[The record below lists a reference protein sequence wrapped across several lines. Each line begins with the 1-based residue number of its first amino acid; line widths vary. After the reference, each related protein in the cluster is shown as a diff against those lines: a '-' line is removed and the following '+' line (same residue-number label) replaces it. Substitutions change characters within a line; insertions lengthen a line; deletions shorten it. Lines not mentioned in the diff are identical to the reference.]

1 MFQFTTTTV
10 INSAKDY
17 TNPSVELF
25 KGDSKYFD
33 VKRVNR
39 FKVKNIRSVY
49 KQDPVAQSNAKATI
63 DMAKV
68 KETLTATKATKG
80 TFRVEIYV
88 HLAQSNNNP
97 LYSNPWVVKG
107 RPWTFEFSVTST
119 EEAGNIVDK
128 VIKMITK
135 FKLFTMDTEQLKATK
150 EEGTKLALTAQDPY
164 QIFSKVELQYFDPTI
179 GTTTGCCTPRG
190 EYAPV
195 ENYGVTNVTTITPGN
210 EGFGTFEWIMRNLR
224 LPTAEQTRW
233 NALYQ
238 DDRPMVGATYTQY
251 TLEYCENRG
260 ILGGDAVGEETKSV
274 TTHVFFV
281 NQTVKAQFEA
291 ALTAADITPLAPTA
305 EAVETDAEVKANKVA
320 ADLKAF
326 EAKVEDTYAKK
337 NGK

>member
-97 LYSNPWVVKG
+97 LYSNTWVVKG
-107 RPWTFEFSVTST
+107 RPWTFEFSATST

-150 EEGTKLALTAQDPY
+150 ESTKLVLTAQDPY
-164 QIFSKVELQYFDPTI
+164 QIFSKVELQYFDPSI

-195 ENYGVTNVTTITPGN
+195 ENYGVTNVATITPGN

-281 NQTVKAQFEA
+281 NQAVKTQFEA
-291 ALTAADITPLAPTA
+291 ALTVAGITPLAPTA

-320 ADLKAF
+320 ADLEAF
-326 EAKVEDTYAKK
+326 KTLVDNTYAKK
-337 NGK
+337 NEK

>member
-25 KGDSKYFD
+25 KGDPKYFD

-39 FKVKNIRSVY
+39 FKVENIRSVY

-63 DMAKV
+63 DMDKV
-68 KETLTATKATKG
+68 KETLTVNKATKG

-97 LYSNPWVVKG
+97 LYSNTWVVKG
-107 RPWTFEFSVTST
+107 RPWTFEFSATST
-119 EEAGNIVDK
+119 EEASAIVDK

-150 EEGTKLALTAQDPY
+150 EKAKLVLTAQDPY
-164 QIFSKVELQYFDPTI
+164 QIFSKVELQYFDPSI

-195 ENYGVTNVTTITPGN
+195 ENYGVTDVATITPGN

-281 NQTVKAQFEA
+281 NQAVKEQFEA
-291 ALTAADITPLAPTA
+291 ALTGAGITTLAPTA
-305 EAVETDAEVKANKVA
+305 KAVETGAEVKANKVA
-320 ADLKAF
+320 ADLEAF
-326 EAKVEDTYAKK
+326 KTLVDNTYAKK
-337 NGK
+337 NEK

>member
-63 DMAKV
+63 DMSKV
-68 KETLTATKATKG
+68 KTVLTTSKATKG

-97 LYSNPWVVKG
+97 LYSNTWVVKG
-107 RPWTFEFSVTST
+107 RPWTFEFSATST
-119 EEAGNIVDK
+119 EDVAAIVDK
-128 VIKMITK
+128 VIKMIKK

-150 EEGTKLALTAQDPY
+150 EGTKLALTAQDPY
-164 QIFSKVELQYFDPTI
+164 QIFSKVELQYFDPNI

-195 ENYGVTNVTTITPGN
+195 ENYGVTDVASITPGN

-281 NQTVKAQFEA
+281 NQTVKNQFEA
-291 ALTAADITPLAPTA
+291 ALAAAGITPLAPTA

-320 ADLKAF
+320 ADLEAF
-326 EAKVEDTYAKK
+326 KTLVDNTYAKK
-337 NGK
+337 NEK

>member
-17 TNPSVELF
+17 TNPSVDLF

-63 DMAKV
+63 DMSKV
-68 KETLTATKATKG
+68 KTVLTTSKATKG

-97 LYSNPWVVKG
+97 LYSNTWVVKG
-107 RPWTFEFSVTST
+107 RPWTFEFSATST
-119 EEAGNIVDK
+119 EDAGAIVDK
-128 VIKMITK
+128 VIKMIKK

-150 EEGTKLALTAQDPY
+150 ESTKLVLTAQDPY
-164 QIFSKVELQYFDPTI
+164 QIFSKVELQYFDPNI

-195 ENYGVTNVTTITPGN
+195 ENYGVTDVASITPGN

-281 NQTVKAQFEA
+281 NQAVKTQFEA
-291 ALTAADITPLAPTA
+291 ALTAAGITPLAPTA

-320 ADLKAF
+320 ADLAAF
-326 EAKVEDTYAKK
+326 KTLVDNTYAKK
-337 NGK
+337 NEK

>member
-17 TNPSVELF
+17 TNPSVDLF

-39 FKVKNIRSVY
+39 FKVENIRSVY

-68 KETLTATKATKG
+68 KETLTANNATKG

-97 LYSNPWVVKG
+97 LYSNTWVVKG
-107 RPWTFEFSVTST
+107 RPWTFEFSATST
-119 EEAGNIVDK
+119 EKAENIVNK

-150 EEGTKLALTAQDPY
+150 EDTKLVLTAQDPY
-164 QIFSKVELQYFDPTI
+164 QIFSKVELQYFDPSI

-195 ENYGVTNVTTITPGN
+195 ENYGVINVTTITPGN

-251 TLEYCENRG
+251 TLEYCKNRG

-281 NQTVKAQFEA
+281 NQAVKTQFEK
-291 ALTAADITPLAPTA
+291 ALTTAGITPLTLTA

-320 ADLKAF
+320 ADLEEFKTL
-326 EAKVEDTYAKK
+326 VDNTYAKK
-337 NGK
+337 NEK

>member
-68 KETLTATKATKG
+68 KETLTANKATKG

-97 LYSNPWVVKG
+97 LYSNTWVVKG
-107 RPWTFEFSVTST
+107 RPWTFEFSATST
-119 EEAGNIVDK
+119 EEASAIVDK

-150 EEGTKLALTAQDPY
+150 ESTKLVLTAQDPY
-164 QIFSKVELQYFDPTI
+164 QIFSKVELQYFDPSI

-195 ENYGVTNVTTITPGN
+195 ENYGVTNVATITPGN

-281 NQTVKAQFEA
+281 NQAVKTQFEA
-291 ALTAADITPLAPTA
+291 ALTDAGITPLAPTA

-326 EAKVEDTYAKK
+326 KAEVEETYAKK

>member
-68 KETLTATKATKG
+68 KTVLTTSKATKG

-97 LYSNPWVVKG
+97 LYSNTWVVKG
-107 RPWTFEFSVTST
+107 RPWTFEFSATST
-119 EEAGNIVDK
+119 EEAGDIVDK
-128 VIKMITK
+128 VIKMINK

-150 EEGTKLALTAQDPY
+150 EGTKLVLTAQDPY
-164 QIFSKVELQYFDPTI
+164 QIFSKVELQYFDPNI

-195 ENYGVTNVTTITPGN
+195 ENYGVTDVASITPGN

-281 NQTVKAQFEA
+281 NQTVKDQFEA
-291 ALTAADITPLAPTA
+291 ALTAAGITPLAPTA
-305 EAVETDAEVKANKVA
+305 GAVETDAEVKANKVA
-320 ADLKAF
+320 ADLAAF
-326 EAKVEDTYAKK
+326 KTLVDNTYAKK
-337 NGK
+337 NEK

>member
-68 KETLTATKATKG
+68 KETLTASKATKG

-97 LYSNPWVVKG
+97 LYSNTWVVKG
-107 RPWTFEFSVTST
+107 RPWTFEFSATST
-119 EEAGNIVDK
+119 EDAGTIVDK

-150 EEGTKLALTAQDPY
+150 EGTKLVLTAQDPY
-164 QIFSKVELQYFDPTI
+164 QIFSKVELQYFDPNI

-195 ENYGVTNVTTITPGN
+195 ENYGVTDVATITPGN

-281 NQTVKAQFEA
+281 NQAVKTQFEA
-291 ALTAADITPLAPTA
+291 ALTAAGITPLAPTA

-320 ADLKAF
+320 ADLAAF
-326 EAKVEDTYAKK
+326 KTLVDETYAKK

>member
-17 TNPSVELF
+17 TNPSVDLF

-68 KETLTATKATKG
+68 KETLTTNKATKG

-97 LYSNPWVVKG
+97 LYSNTWVVKG
-107 RPWTFEFSVTST
+107 RPWTFEFSATST

-135 FKLFTMDTEQLKATK
+135 FKLFTMDTEQLKATR
-150 EEGTKLALTAQDPY
+150 EGTKLALTAQDPY
-164 QIFSKVELQYFDPTI
+164 QIFSKVELQYFDPSI

-195 ENYGVTNVTTITPGN
+195 ENYGVTNVATITPGN

-224 LPTAEQTRW
+224 LPTVEQTRW

-238 DDRPMVGATYTQY
+238 DDKPMVGATYTQY

-281 NQTVKAQFEA
+281 NQNVKTQFEA
-291 ALTAADITPLAPTA
+291 ALTAAGITPLAPTA

-320 ADLKAF
+320 ADLEAF
-326 EAKVEDTYAKK
+326 KTLVDNTYAKK
-337 NGK
+337 NEK

>member
-17 TNPSVELF
+17 TNPSVDLF

-39 FKVKNIRSVY
+39 FKVKNIRSAY
-49 KQDPVAQSNAKATI
+49 KQDPVAQSNAVATI
-63 DMAKV
+63 DMSKV
-68 KETLTATKATKG
+68 QEVLTTTKATKG

-97 LYSNPWVVKG
+97 LYSNTWVVKG
-107 RPWTFEFSVTST
+107 RPWTFEFSATST
-119 EEAGNIVDK
+119 EKAGDIVDK

-150 EEGTKLALTAQDPY
+150 EDTKLVLTAQDPY
-164 QIFSKVELQYFDPTI
+164 QIFSKVELQYFDPSI

-195 ENYGVTNVTTITPGN
+195 ENYGVTDVTTITPGN

-281 NQTVKAQFEA
+281 NQAVKDQFEA
-291 ALTAADITPLAPTA
+291 ALTAAGITTLAPTA
-305 EAVETDAEVKANKVA
+305 DAVEVDAAEVAAELTAFKA
-320 ADLKAF
+320 
-326 EAKVEDTYAKK
+326 EVEKTYAKK
-337 NGK
+337 VDNFN

>member
-68 KETLTATKATKG
+68 KETLTANKATKG

-97 LYSNPWVVKG
+97 LYSNTWVVKG
-107 RPWTFEFSVTST
+107 RPWTFEFSATST
-119 EEAGNIVDK
+119 EEAGTIVDK

-150 EEGTKLALTAQDPY
+150 EGTKLVLTAQDPY
-164 QIFSKVELQYFDPTI
+164 QIFSKVELQYFDPAI

-195 ENYGVTNVTTITPGN
+195 ENYGVTNVATITPGN

-281 NQTVKAQFEA
+281 NQAVKTQFEA
-291 ALTAADITPLAPTA
+291 ALTAAGIITLAPTA

-320 ADLKAF
+320 ADLEAF
-326 EAKVEDTYAKK
+326 KTLVDNTYAKK
-337 NGK
+337 NEK

>member
-17 TNPSVELF
+17 TNPSVDLF

-68 KETLTATKATKG
+68 KTVLTTSKATKG

-97 LYSNPWVVKG
+97 LYSNTWVVKG
-107 RPWTFEFSVTST
+107 RPWTFEFSATST

-135 FKLFTMDTEQLKATK
+135 FKLFTMDTEQLKVTK
-150 EEGTKLALTAQDPY
+150 EGTKLVLTAQDPY
-164 QIFSKVELQYFDPTI
+164 QIFSKVELQYFDPNI

-195 ENYGVTNVTTITPGN
+195 ENYGVTDVASITPGN

-281 NQTVKAQFEA
+281 NQTVKTQFESALSA
-291 ALTAADITPLAPTA
+291 AGITPLAPTA

-320 ADLKAF
+320 ADLEAF
-326 EAKVEDTYAKK
+326 KTLVDNTYAKK
-337 NGK
+337 NEK

>member
-17 TNPSVELF
+17 TNPSVDRF

-49 KQDPVAQSNAKATI
+49 KQDPVAQANAKATI
-63 DMAKV
+63 DMSKV
-68 KETLTATKATKG
+68 KAVLTAAKATKG

-97 LYSNPWVVKG
+97 LYSNTWVVKG
-107 RPWTFEFSVTST
+107 RPWTFEFSATST
-119 EEAGNIVDK
+119 EDAGAIVDK
-128 VIKMITK
+128 VIKMINK

-150 EEGTKLALTAQDPY
+150 DTNKLVLTAQDPY
-164 QIFSKVELQYFDPTI
+164 QIFSKVELQYFDPSI

-195 ENYGVTNVTTITPGN
+195 ENYGATAVTEITKGN

-281 NQTVKAQFEA
+281 NQTVKTQFEE
-291 ALTAADITPLAPTA
+291 ALTAAGITPLAPTA
-305 EAVETDAEVKANKVA
+305 QAAETDAAIKANNVA
-320 ADLKAF
+320 ADLAAFKA
-326 EAKVEDTYAKK
+326 EVEKTYAKK
-337 NGK
+337 SEK

>member
-25 KGDSKYFD
+25 KGDPKYFD

-68 KETLTATKATKG
+68 KETLTANKATKG

-97 LYSNPWVVKG
+97 LYSNTWVVKG
-107 RPWTFEFSVTST
+107 RPWTFEFSVAST
-119 EEAGNIVDK
+119 EEAENIVDK

-150 EEGTKLALTAQDPY
+150 EGTKLVLTAQDPY
-164 QIFSKVELQYFDPTI
+164 QIFSKVELQYFDPSI

-190 EYAPV
+190 EYASV
-195 ENYGVTNVTTITPGN
+195 ENYGITNVVTIIPGN

-238 DDRPMVGATYTQY
+238 DDRPIVGATYTQY

-281 NQTVKAQFEA
+281 NQNVKTQFET
-291 ALTAADITPLAPTA
+291 ALTKAGITPLVPTA
-305 EAVETDAEVKANKVA
+305 EAIETDAEVKANKVA
-320 ADLKAF
+320 ADLATFKA
-326 EAKVEDTYAKK
+326 EVENTYAKK

>member
-10 INSAKDY
+10 INSATDY
-17 TNPSVELF
+17 TNPSVALF
-25 KGDSKYFD
+25 KGDPKYFD

-49 KQDPVAQSNAKATI
+49 RQVPVAPSNAKATI
-63 DMAKV
+63 DMDKV
-68 KETLTATKATKG
+68 KETLNTKSVTKG

-97 LYSNPWVVKG
+97 LYSNTWVVKG
-107 RPWTFEFSVTST
+107 RPWTFEFSATST
-119 EEAGNIVDK
+119 EEGENIVAK

-150 EEGTKLALTAQDPY
+150 EGAKLVLTAQDPY
-164 QIFSKVELQYFDPTI
+164 QIFSKVELQYFDPSI

-190 EYAPV
+190 EYVSV
-195 ENYGVTNVTTITPGN
+195 ENCGVTGVVTITSGN

-233 NALYQ
+233 SAPYQ

-281 NQTVKAQFEA
+281 NQVVKSQFES
-291 ALTAADITPLAPTA
+291 ALTDAHITILTPTQDAA
-305 EAVETDAEVKANKVA
+305 EVDAAVKANQVA
-320 ADLKAF
+320 ADLTAFKA
-326 EAKVEDTYAKK
+326 EVERTYAKK
-337 NGK
+337 VGN

>member
-17 TNPSVELF
+17 TNPSVDLF

-63 DMAKV
+63 DIAKV
-68 KETLTATKATKG
+68 KETLTANKATKG

-97 LYSNPWVVKG
+97 LYSNTWVVKG
-107 RPWTFEFSVTST
+107 RPWTFEFSATST
-119 EEAGNIVDK
+119 EDAGAIVDK

-150 EEGTKLALTAQDPY
+150 ENTKLVLTAQDPY
-164 QIFSKVELQYFDPTI
+164 QIFSKVELQYFDPNI

-281 NQTVKAQFEA
+281 NQNVKTQFEA
-291 ALTAADITPLAPTA
+291 ALTAAGITTLAPTA

-320 ADLKAF
+320 ADLAAF
-326 EAKVEDTYAKK
+326 KTLVDDTYAKK

>member
-63 DMAKV
+63 DMSKV
-68 KETLTATKATKG
+68 KTVLTTSKATKG

-97 LYSNPWVVKG
+97 LYSNTWVVKG
-107 RPWTFEFSVTST
+107 RPWTFEFSATST
-119 EEAGNIVDK
+119 EDAGAIVDK
-128 VIKMITK
+128 VIKMIKK

-150 EEGTKLALTAQDPY
+150 EDTKLALTAQDPY
-164 QIFSKVELQYFDPTI
+164 QIFSKVELQYFDPNI

-195 ENYGVTNVTTITPGN
+195 ENYGVTDVASITPGN

-281 NQTVKAQFEA
+281 NQTVKNQFEA
-291 ALTAADITPLAPTA
+291 ALTAAGITPLAPTA
-305 EAVETDAEVKANKVA
+305 EAVETDTEVKANKVA
-320 ADLKAF
+320 ADLAAF
-326 EAKVEDTYAKK
+326 KTLVDNTYAKK
-337 NGK
+337 NEK

>member
-68 KETLTATKATKG
+68 KETLTANKATKG

-97 LYSNPWVVKG
+97 LYSNTWVVKG
-107 RPWTFEFSVTST
+107 RPWTFEFSATST
-119 EEAGNIVDK
+119 EEATAIVDK

-150 EEGTKLALTAQDPY
+150 ESTKLVLTAQDPY
-164 QIFSKVELQYFDPTI
+164 QIFSKVELQYFDPSI

-281 NQTVKAQFEA
+281 NQAVKTQFEA
-291 ALTAADITPLAPTA
+291 ALTAAGITPLAPTA

-320 ADLKAF
+320 ADLEAF
-326 EAKVEDTYAKK
+326 KTLVDNTYAKK
-337 NGK
+337 NEK

>member
-17 TNPSVELF
+17 TNPSVDLF

-68 KETLTATKATKG
+68 KETLTANKATKG

-97 LYSNPWVVKG
+97 LYSNTWVVKG
-107 RPWTFEFSVTST
+107 RPWTFEFSATST

-150 EEGTKLALTAQDPY
+150 ESTKLVLTAQDPY
-164 QIFSKVELQYFDPTI
+164 QIFSKVELQYFDPSI

-195 ENYGVTNVTTITPGN
+195 ENYGVTNVATITPGN

-281 NQTVKAQFEA
+281 NQNVKTQFEA
-291 ALTAADITPLAPTA
+291 ALTAAGITPLAPTA
-305 EAVETDAEVKANKVA
+305 GAVETDAEVKANKVA
-320 ADLKAF
+320 ADLAAF
-326 EAKVEDTYAKK
+326 KTLVDNTYAKK

>member
-1 MFQFTTTTV
+1 
-10 INSAKDY
+10 
-17 TNPSVELF
+17 
-25 KGDSKYFD
+25 
-33 VKRVNR
+33 
-39 FKVKNIRSVY
+39 
-49 KQDPVAQSNAKATI
+49 
-63 DMAKV
+63 
-68 KETLTATKATKG
+68 
-80 TFRVEIYV
+80 
-88 HLAQSNNNP
+88 
-97 LYSNPWVVKG
+97 
-107 RPWTFEFSVTST
+107 
-119 EEAGNIVDK
+119 
-128 VIKMITK
+128 
-135 FKLFTMDTEQLKATK
+135 MDTEQLKATK
-150 EEGTKLALTAQDPY
+150 EGTKLVLTAQDPY
-164 QIFSKVELQYFDPTI
+164 QIFSKVELQYFDPSI

-281 NQTVKAQFEA
+281 NQNVKTQFEA
-291 ALTAADITPLAPTA
+291 ALTAAGITTLAPTD

-320 ADLKAF
+320 ADLAAFKA
-326 EAKVEDTYAKK
+326 EVEETYAKK